1 MRSAS
6 NALNL
11 THMFRNGELEM
22 KCLFRALLLCS
33 FLIGRAFASQEL
45 LTIMVPGAPSYCDV
59 TGIVARNANEALDGV
74 DVTVKKQLEKY
85 SFASFD
91 PLYRFD
97 IDDSLIVN
105 SLTKIR
111 EDLDKCEADEDS
123 GVLGVYRSLFRSEDW
138 GQRALV
144 LAMAQQSRHDRLN
157 LVELYVGYLISLLNE
172 GVVPPP
178 PPKSC
183 GAGYGYSPAAYF
195 PSGVKEWFRIRV
207 VSWVEC
213 KTGDLIVYM
222 PELGWMKPSQD
233 QIKAIRK
240 SSPSCCK
247 SLRAE

>member
-1 MRSAS
+1 
-6 NALNL
+6 
-11 THMFRNGELEM
+11 MFRNGEIEM
-22 KCLFRALLLCS
+22 RRLFCALLFCPL
-33 FLIGRAFASQEL
+33 LIGRAFASQEL
-45 LTIMVPGAPSYCDV
+45 LTIKVPGAPSYCDV
-59 TGIVARNANEALDGV
+59 SGIVARSANEALDIV
-74 DVTVKKQLEKY
+74 DVTVKGQLKRY

-97 IDDSLIVN
+97 IDDSLIDH
-105 SLTKIR
+105 SLAKIR
-111 EDLDKCEADEDS
+111 KDLDKCEAGEHN

-183 GAGYGYSPAAYF
+183 GADYGYSPAAYF
-195 PSGVKEWFRIRV
+195 PDGVREWFRVRV

-222 PELGWMKPSQD
+222 PESGWMKPSQD
-233 QIKAIRK
+233 QIEAIRK

-247 SLRAE
+247 TLPVE